1 MWLKPGGRAMRFVA
15 NQSFAV
21 DRVAFSW
28 QARFPILG
36 PLALRVVDDYA
47 DGDGKLEVRLIGL
60 PLQQQRG
67 PETTAGEAL
76 RYVVELPFVPPA
88 IAHNP
93 ELEWRELDE
102 RRAEVSTHV
111 GGERLTVELKADAD
125 GEIVETS
132 SEMRRRKVG
141 KAWVATLGRQARE
154 LSDARWDPC
163 PDRRRGV
170 LGPAG
175 GPLRLLARS
184 RYLGRAPRGTVSTG
198 ALISPSESGSGVRT
212 TSWHGWSGRRCC
224 RGGSASDDHRYR
236 DHPEQ

>member
-1 MWLKPGGRAMRFVA
+1 MGADVVARQVRITQRGEMWLKPGGRAMRFVA

-47 DGDGKLEVRLIGL
+47 DGDGKLEVCLIGL

-76 RYVVELPFVPPA
+76 RYVAELPFVPPA

-125 GEIVETS
+125 GDIVETS

-141 KAWVATLGRQARE
+141 KAWMATPWGGRFENYQTLG
-154 LSDARWDPC
+154 
-163 PDRRRGV
+163 
-170 LGPAG
+170 
-175 GPLRLLARS
+175 
-184 RYLGRAPRGTVSTG
+184 
-198 ALISPSESGSGVRT
+198 GVRIPT
-212 TSWHGWSGRRCC
+212 AGEAYWDLPEGRYVYWRGAVTSAEPLEEPFQRER
-224 RGGSASDDHRYR
+224 
-236 DHPEQ
+236 